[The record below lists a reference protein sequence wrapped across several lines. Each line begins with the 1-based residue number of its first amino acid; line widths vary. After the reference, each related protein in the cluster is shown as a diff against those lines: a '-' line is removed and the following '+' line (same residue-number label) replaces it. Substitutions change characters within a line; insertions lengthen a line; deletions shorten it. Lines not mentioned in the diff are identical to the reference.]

1 MLECRARWHG
11 AEALPVKSEISVVLE
26 WDPDVHLETSRR
38 NDAALRT
45 ETSILAQDERW
56 RHS

>member
-11 AEALPVKSEISVVLE
+11 AESIPVKSEISVVLE

-38 NDAALRT
+38 SDAALRT
-45 ETSILAQDERW
+45 ESSILAQDER
-56 RHS
+56 